1 MEISCN
7 VIKDIL
13 PLYAEDMACE
23 ETKGL
28 VEAHLCSC
36 EGCRNML
43 AELKVKPEETTDKKM
58 AGLKLVSD
66 GIRKTKIWTV
76 ATAVLLVV
84 SVIASLL
91 VFLTYPVWAT
101 AEEAI
106 EKVECLDDGS
116 VKIDFTDAYGGIVAP
131 STNGVN
137 GVLCWKVR
145 WSNDSYGR
153 GYMTMGNTMV
163 YGEITEYAKE
173 TDVWYLSYRDGTT
186 QDLLWDAGTSSEG
199 IQLVK
204 MSKLLL
210 WIFLGVIVVFS
221 VTALFGFLLRK
232 KVSGRYFQ
240 NRAAVFGSFC
250 ISSLVVTSGRFMVYE
265 DFWMKMS
272 IIGILTVL
280 MSATLLC
287 GLHLWRL
294 KKQLQA

>member
-13 PLYAEDMACE
+13 PLFAEDMACE
-23 ETKGL
+23 ETKAL
-28 VEAHLCSC
+28 VEAHLCIC
-36 EGCRNML
+36 EGCRNVL
-43 AELKVKPEETTDKKM
+43 TELKTQPEESGIEM
-58 AGLKLVSD
+58 SAGMKRVSD
-66 GIRKTKIWTV
+66 GIRKTKLWTV

-131 STNGVN
+131 SKNGVN

-145 WSNDSYGR
+145 WNNDSYGR

-163 YGEITEYAKE
+163 NGEIVEYAKE
-173 TDVWYLSYRDGTT
+173 VDVWYLSYRDGTT

-199 IQLVK
+199 IPILK

-210 WIFLGVIVVFS
+210 WIFLGVLAAFA
-221 VTALFGFLLRK
+221 VTASFGILLRNR
-232 KVSGRYFQ
+232 SYGRYFQ
-240 NRAAVFGSFC
+240 NRAVIFGSFC
-250 ISSLVVTSGRFMVYE
+250 ISSFVVTSGRFMVYE

-272 IIGILTVL
+272 TIGILTAL

>member
-36 EGCRNML
+36 EGCRNVL
-43 AELKVKPEETTDKKM
+43 AELKTQPEESGIEM
-58 AGLKLVSD
+58 SAGMKRVSD
-66 GIRKTKIWTV
+66 WIRKTKIWTV
-76 ATAVLLVV
+76 ATAVLLIV

-131 STNGVN
+131 SKNGVN

-145 WSNDSYGR
+145 WNNNSYGR

-163 YGEITEYAKE
+163 NGEIVEYAKE
-173 TDVWYLSYRDGTT
+173 VDVWYLSYRDGTT

-199 IQLVK
+199 IPILK

-210 WIFLGVIVVFS
+210 WIFLGVLAAFA
-221 VTALFGFLLRK
+221 VTASFGILLRNRS
-232 KVSGRYFQ
+232 SGRYFQ
-240 NRAAVFGSFC
+240 NQAAVFGSFC

-272 IIGILTVL
+272 TIGILTVL